1 MKKTISFRI
10 DDNDLRELGY
20 EASKGLITTNQLVT
34 QIIHNYLAWE
44 RHVRKLKFI
53 PISDELI
60 IKFLESDSNEKQN
73 ISKIAYSTLKDITLQ
88 AFRGFDFDAFL
99 ITLKAYCFECS
110 FHVNDK
116 TEGNI
121 QHIVINHNLGI
132 NFSHIVK
139 QIFELAFKEFN
150 ISHSCDQTPNT
161 VLIHR
166 NIIP

>member
-1 MKKTISFRI
+1 M
-10 DDNDLRELGY
+10 
-20 EASKGLITTNQLVT
+20 ITTNQLVN

-60 IKFLESDSNEKQN
+60 IKFLESYSDEQQN

-88 AFRGFDFDAFL
+88 AFKTFDFNSFL
-99 ITLKAYCFECS
+99 ITLKAYCFECG
-110 FHVNDK
+110 FHVDDK

-121 QHIVINHNLGI
+121 QHIVINHNLNI
-132 NFSHIVK
+132 KFSHIVK

-161 VLIHR
+161 VLINR
-166 NIIP
+166 NITQ